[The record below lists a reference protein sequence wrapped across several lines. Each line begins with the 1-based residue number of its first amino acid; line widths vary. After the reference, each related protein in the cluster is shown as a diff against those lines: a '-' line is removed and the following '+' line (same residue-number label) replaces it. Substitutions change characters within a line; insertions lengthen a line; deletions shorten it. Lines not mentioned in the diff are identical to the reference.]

1 MESLIKVENVS
12 KRYGK
17 RVGLDDVSFS
27 IQPGEI
33 IGILGPNGSGKTT
46 LMKILNT
53 LIADYDGKI
62 LVDGQ
67 PLGVHSKEVISF
79 LPDEPY
85 FEKGQRGIDVLNMF
99 VDFYKDFDYNR
110 CIQLLSKFDIDSHLY
125 FRQMSK
131 GMKEKFLL
139 SLVMSRRA
147 KIIML
152 DEPIGGVDPVAR
164 DVILDTILEN
174 YDENQTLIVS
184 THLISDV
191 ERIFNRVIF
200 LKEGAV
206 ALDQEV
212 DDIRIHQRKSIEE
225 MFKEVYGK

>member
-17 RVGLDDVSFS
+17 RIGLDDVSFS

-99 VDFYKDFDYNR
+99 VDLYKDFDYNR

-200 LKEGAV
+200 LKEGAI
-206 ALDQEV
+206 ALDQDV

-225 MFKEVYGK
+225 MFKEVYAK

>member
-1 MESLIKVENVS
+1 MDSLIKVENVS

-17 RVGLDDVSFS
+17 RVGLQGVSFD
-27 IQPGEI
+27 IKPGEI

-46 LMKILNT
+46 LMKIMNT

-62 LVDGQ
+62 IVDGK
-67 PLGVHSKEVISF
+67 PLGIHSKEVISF

-85 FEKGQRGIDVLNMF
+85 FEKWQKGVDVLNMF
-99 VDFYKDFDYNR
+99 VDLYEDFDYNR
-110 CIQLLSKFDIDSHLY
+110 CLQLLSKFDIDSRLY

-200 LKEGAV
+200 LKEGSV

-225 MFKEVYGK
+225 MFKEVYAK